1 MKEKE
6 FRKLIREEIKNLL
19 NENLN
24 AIISKQEKENII
36 LQIYQWIIK
45 GDMKK
50 AVTAM
55 QNDPTLLKLA
65 NNVEALKNEL
75 LKRMAQDDKMLE
87 LISQSINRLKAQ
99 KGIK

>member
-6 FRKLIREEIKNLL
+6 FRRIVREEIRKIMSEDSNIIPKK
-19 NENLN
+19 EKES
-24 AIISKQEKENII
+24 IIS
-36 LQIYQWIIK
+36 QIYQWIIR
-45 GDMKK
+45 GDMQK

-75 LKRMAQDDKMLE
+75 LKRMAKDDKMLQ
-87 LISQSINRLKAQ
+87 LISQSIDRLKAK